1 MPPRK
6 QLYEGK
12 AKILYE
18 GPKPGTIIQHFK
30 DDATA
35 FNAQKK
41 GTVSGKGELNNRIT
55 EYIMT
60 RLESAGIP
68 THFIER
74 IDAREQLCRKVD
86 IIPLEVIV
94 RNIAA
99 GSICTRLGIEE
110 GTPLPR
116 AMIELTLKDDALGD
130 PLVAEEHALV
140 FGWADRC
147 ELDYLFETSFKVN
160 DILKDLFADVGIQ
173 LVDFKLEY
181 GRAKEDGKDVILLAD
196 EFSPDNCRLWDM
208 ETGRKLDKDRFRQDL
223 GGVSEAYV
231 EVATRLG
238 ILEQ

>member
-116 AMIELTLKDDALGD
+116 PMIELTLKDDDLGD

-140 FGWADRC
+140 FGWADRR

-160 DILKDLFADVGIQ
+160 DILKGLFADVGIQ

>member
-140 FGWADRC
+140 FGWADRR

>member
-116 AMIELTLKDDALGD
+116 AMIELTLKDDDLGD

-140 FGWADRC
+140 FGWADRR

-181 GRAKEDGKDVILLAD
+181 GRAKDDGEDAILLAD

-208 ETGRKLDKDRFRQDL
+208 ETGRKLDKDRFRRDL
-223 GGVSEAYV
+223 GGVSEAYA

>member
-41 GTVSGKGELNNRIT
+41 GTVAGKGELNNRIT
-55 EYIMT
+55 EYVMT

-74 IDAREQLCRKVD
+74 LDAREQLCRKVD

-116 AMIELTLKDDALGD
+116 AMIELTLKDDDLGD

-140 FGWADRC
+140 FGWADRR

-181 GRAKEDGKDVILLAD
+181 GRAKDDGEDVILLAD

-208 ETGRKLDKDRFRQDL
+208 ETGRKLDKDRFRRDL
-223 GGVSEAYV
+223 GGVSEAYA

-238 ILEQ
+238 ILEI

>member
-140 FGWADRC
+140 FGWADRR

-223 GGVSEAYV
+223 GGVSEAYA